1 MSIVFFERG
10 ALKRNFFIICLQVLG
25 ILMKLARFS
34 RIGFILAAAGS
45 AVGLG
50 NIWKFPYITGENG
63 GGAFVF
69 VYLITVLMI
78 GFTLMLAEML
88 IGYMGRRDSV
98 TNFEELAP
106 KHKNLWKY
114 GGFMS
119 VAGLIIMTFYSPV
132 IGWTFHFVLLS
143 ASALPSSVEI
153 ASEHFTQ
160 LISMDIGTQ
169 LFYHTLVFLFVTT
182 VVARGIKGG
191 IEKLN
196 FFLMPVLIVTMGSMF
211 IYATTLSG
219 FAQSW
224 EFMFSPDW
232 SKLTSGALV
241 TAVGHA
247 FFTLSLGMATILTY
261 SASLPKNSNLVR
273 SSLIVIALDSAIAL
287 VAGLTLFAFLY
298 EYGATPSAGPGL
310 VFISL
315 PAVFHDMGPMGH
327 VFAFSFFVALASAG
341 LTSAVSLVEPFIQY
355 LVDRFKFSRLKA
367 SVASGLFFYI
377 FGIVAILSISKDY
390 GSLFTFGGKSF
401 FDIADFITASVMLPL
416 GGLIMAVFVGHVMQE
431 ERVASVL
438 KVQLGAVYPYWYF
451 SLRYIVPVALFVVI
465 LNLVGILE
473 L

>member
-1 MSIVFFERG
+1 
-10 ALKRNFFIICLQVLG
+10 
-25 ILMKLARFS
+25 MKIARFS

-69 VYLITVLMI
+69 VYLITVLVI
-78 GFTLMLAEML
+78 GFTLMIAEML
-88 IGYMGRRDSV
+88 IGYVGRRDSV
-98 TNFEELAP
+98 TNFEVLAP
-106 KHKNLWKY
+106 KHKNFWKL

-119 VAGLIIMTFYSPV
+119 IAGLLIMTFYSPV
-132 IGWTFHFVLLS
+132 IGWTFHFVFLAAGS
-143 ASALPSSVEI
+143 LPSSVEV

-160 LISMDIGTQ
+160 LISIDIGTQ

-196 FFLMPVLIVTMGSMF
+196 FFLMPVLIITMGSMF
-211 IYATTLSG
+211 FYATTLSG

-224 EFMFSPDW
+224 NFMFSPDW

-261 SASLPKNSNLVR
+261 SASLPKNSDLVR
-273 SSLIVIALDSAIAL
+273 SSLIVIALDTGIAL
-287 VAGLTLFAFLY
+287 IAGLTLFTFLY

-315 PAVFHDMGPMGH
+315 PAVFYEMGSLGH
-327 VFAFSFFVALASAG
+327 LFAVIFFVALASAG

-355 LVDRFKFSRLKA
+355 LVDRFSFTRLKA
-367 SVASGLFFYI
+367 SIASGLFFYI
-377 FGIVAILSISKDY
+377 FGIVAILSISKEY
-390 GSLFTFGGKSF
+390 GPMFTFGSKNF
-401 FDIADFITASVMLPL
+401 FDWADFITASVMLPI
-416 GGLIMAVFVGHVMQE
+416 GGLVMAIFVGHIME
-431 ERVASVL
+431 KERVASHL
-438 KVQLGAVYPYWYF
+438 KSQLGVVYPYWYF